1 MKKLNNKGQ
10 VLVLFVILLP
20 ILLLIL
26 LITIEVG
33 SAYLEKTKT
42 QNTIKET
49 LETNLKNYDENTNS
63 RINQIIDTN
72 IKNTKTKTIFTSE
85 DEIRIDLI
93 QTKTIFGRQIE
104 IEYKYKAKLENGKIT
119 VSEG

>member
-72 IKNTKTKTIFTSE
+72 IKNIKTKTIFTSE